1 MLRKHQQLEPE
12 LSDMIDFVEEEMVLA
27 NDPLFSRE
35 TLKDYPDKHDRS
47 SKKRLMKSYAAQTL
61 APVKKETEYIK
72 QSNCPTCGGKHD
84 MDNCTVNKQTVEE
97 RNRTLAKK
105 KLCYGCYMPITAD
118 HNARTCSNRR
128 VCEICNQKHPTGLHV
143 YVPKK
148 RGGSNIATTS
158 SANVEE
164 NDNLG
169 ASSVPVL
176 NKFAEMPQQES
187 Q

>member
-1 MLRKHQQLEPE
+1 
-12 LSDMIDFVEEEMVLA
+12 MIDFVEEEMVLA

-148 RGGSNIATTS
+148 EVEVTLQLHRQLILKKMTTLEQAVYQFS
-158 SANVEE
+158 TNLLRCLSRNPSK
-164 NDNLG
+164 NDQH
-169 ASSVPVL
+169 VCCPC
-176 NKFAEMPQQES
+176 QD
-187 Q
+187 